1 MSAMDI
7 TPLEPGSQDE
17 LRPFADMVP
26 GAPADCDQG
35 LIARVSGQPV
45 GAAWLKDDGPAAA
58 GFVGEGIP
66 QVYVAVA
73 EEHQGEGLGT
83 KLLSGVLS
91 LARMSGATAVS
102 AAIAEANE
110 AQELFGRLGFTD
122 VGFGEGTYVL
132 LADLSERR

>member
-1 MSAMDI
+1 MDI
-7 TPLEPGSQDE
+7 TPLEPGSQQQ
-17 LRPFADMVP
+17 LRPFADLVP

-35 LIARVSGQPV
+35 LIASVSGQAV
-45 GAAWLKDDGPAAA
+45 GAAWLKDDGPAAL

-73 EEHQGEGLGT
+73 EEHQGKGLGT
-83 KLLSGVLS
+83 QLLGGALS
-91 LARMSGATAVS
+91 LARMSGAKAVS
-102 AAIAEANE
+102 AAVAEANE

-132 LADLSERR
+132 LADLSERS